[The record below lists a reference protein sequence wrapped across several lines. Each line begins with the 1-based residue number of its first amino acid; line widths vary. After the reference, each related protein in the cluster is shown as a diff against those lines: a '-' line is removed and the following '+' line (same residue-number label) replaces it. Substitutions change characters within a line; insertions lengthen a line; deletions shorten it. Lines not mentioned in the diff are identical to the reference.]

1 MSRFAYSHRITDAFL
16 VLLRA
21 GLWEKD
27 LESLSC
33 FPLTAKEW
41 LDVYQ
46 QALCQ
51 TVSGIVYRGII
62 RLPDH
67 LIPPE
72 DILLRWVVRVD
83 AIEQRNRHMN
93 EAVNE
98 LCFLFKNEEIRTVL
112 QKGQGIASLYEYPL
126 MRECGDIDLY
136 FPDRKEREKADFFIQ
151 QQGIPISKGADGS
164 IHYEWKGVVVEH
176 HSRLLDVYNP
186 FQQDYLNQ
194 LEKKIRF
201 TTVRLGKEEDGEV
214 TVAAPVLYLLML
226 NVHILKHAL
235 GLGVG
240 LRQLCDMACAYYK
253 WHATMEKHELCE
265 IYRKIGLVRWSNLL
279 HSALREYLGVP
290 VTFLPDDRDKQE
302 SPWPLFHIIQQGG
315 NFGRSA
321 GCCPVSGSGWQR
333 KLFTAQ
339 SFFRNGRFIFR
350 YAPWEYVGMVS
361 TLLKGQVR

>member
-62 RLPDH
+62 RLPDE

-72 DILLRWVVRVD
+72 DILLRWVVRAE
-83 AIEQRNRHMN
+83 AIQQRNRHMN
-93 EAVNE
+93 EVVNE
-98 LCFLFKNEEIRTVL
+98 LCSLFKNEEIRTVL

-136 FPDRKEREKADFFIQ
+136 FPSRKERNKADLFVR
-151 QQGIPISKGADGS
+151 QQGIQTGKGADGS
-164 IHYEWKGVVVEH
+164 IHYDWKGVIVEH
-176 HSRLLDVYNP
+176 HSRLLDLYSP
-186 FQQDYLNQ
+186 FRQDYLNQ
-194 LEKKIRF
+194 LEKKIGF

-240 LRQLCDMACAYYK
+240 LRQLCDMARAYYK
-253 WHATMEKHELCE
+253 WHATMEKYELCE
-265 IYRKIGLVRWSNLL
+265 IYRKTGLVRWSNLL

-290 VTFLPDDRDKQE
+290 VTCLPDDRDKQE

-315 NFGRSA
+315 NFGRST
-321 GCCPVSGSGWQR
+321 GCCLVSGTGWQR

-350 YAPWEYVGMVS
+350 YAPWEYVGMIS

>member
-72 DILLRWVVRVD
+72 DILLRWVVRAE
-83 AIEQRNRHMN
+83 AIEQRNWHMN
-93 EAVNE
+93 GVVNE
-98 LCFLFKNEEIRTVL
+98 LCSLFKSEEIRTVL

-126 MRECGDIDLY
+126 LRECGDIDLY

-194 LEKKIRF
+194 LEKKIGF

-240 LRQLCDMACAYYK
+240 LRQLCDMARAYYK

-265 IYRKIGLVRWSNLL
+265 IYRKTGLVRWSNLL
-279 HSALREYLGVP
+279 HSALRKYLGVL
-290 VTFLPDDRDKQE
+290 VTCLPDDRGKQE

-321 GCCPVSGSGWQR
+321 GCSSKSRTGWQR

-339 SFFRNGRFIFR
+339 SFFRNGRLIFR